1 MPVFVFNVSVLQHCC
16 SCSYGAYALHD
27 RAWWVLPSHVMYIC
41 AFIMVAVLSIWQI
54 HVDSCFYQSPEN
66 GRLLPLEAHEW
77 HSLKFGDSF
86 SLMVDKYIFK
96 VLSAQPVESTERYQY
111 LPIMILFSLTAFLFF
126 VVDH

>member
-1 MPVFVFNVSVLQHCC
+1 MFQYCSIAVAVPMVHMLCMIELGGCC
-16 SCSYGAYALHD
+16 SAMLCMY
-27 RAWWVLPSHVMYIC
+27 VL
-41 AFIMVAVLSIWQI
+41 FLMVAVLSISQI

-111 LPIMILFSLTAFLFF
+111 LPIMILFSPTAFLFF

>member
-1 MPVFVFNVSVLQHCC
+1 MPILSLMFRYC
-16 SCSYGAYALHD
+16 SFAVAVPMANLLCMIELG
-27 RAWWVLPSHVMYIC
+27 VLPSHVMYVC
-41 AFIMVAVLSIWQI
+41 AFLMLAVLSVSQI

-96 VLSAQPVESTERYQY
+96 VLSAQPVESAERYQY
-111 LPIMILFSLTAFLFF
+111 LPIMILFSATAFFLTIK
-126 VVDH
+126 